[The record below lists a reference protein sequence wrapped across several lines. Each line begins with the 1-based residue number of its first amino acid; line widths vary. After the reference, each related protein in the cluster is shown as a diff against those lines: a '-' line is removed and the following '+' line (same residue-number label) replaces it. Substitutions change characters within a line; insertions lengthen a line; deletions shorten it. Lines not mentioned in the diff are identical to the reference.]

1 MVAALGAAVLP
12 SLTGAA
18 SAAAPAAM
26 GFGQAIQAGTLA
38 GLGGAA
44 PAAGLTIKGAGA
56 FAPGAAKALGAA
68 NLGFKGL
75 AGGAM
80 AAGAGG
86 LMNLFKTPKG
96 LAALGQGVGALGQVA
111 GLMIGGEKGRDLAK
125 SGAMF
130 QMISGLAPDIS
141 DAISAFKNPDAGTNL
156 QQLGIGGEY
165 SSQAA
170 ATYQKNPF
178 TELM

>member
-1 MVAALGAAVLP
+1 MPAAALGAAVLP
-12 SLTGAA
+12 TLTQ
-18 SAAAPAAM
+18 AAAPA
-26 GFGQAIQAGTLA
+26 FT
-38 GLGGAA
+38 
-44 PAAGLTIKGAGA
+44 
-56 FAPGAAKALGAA
+56 AA
-68 NLGFKGL
+68 NLGGAIGAAGL
-75 AGGAM
+75 AGTGLTIGGSAAGTAAMAPGAIGMVGKQALTAAQGFKGAM
-80 AAGAGG
+80 GASGGGAG

-125 SGAMF
+125 QGAMF

-141 DAISAFKNPDAGTNL
+141 DAISAFKNPNAGTNL

-165 SSQAA
+165 SGLSE

-178 TELM
+178 TELR

>member
-1 MVAALGAAVLP
+1 MPAAALGAAVLP
-12 SLTGAA
+12 SLTQ
-18 SAAAPAAM
+18 AAPAL
-26 GFGQAIQAGTLA
+26 TTA
-38 GLGGAA
+38 GLGGAIGA
-44 PAAGLTIKGAGA
+44 SGLAGTGLTIGGSAAGTAAMAPMAKGMGMLGNQALGAGA
-56 FAPGAAKALGAA
+56 
-68 NLGFKGL
+68 GFKGL
-75 AGGAM
+75 AGGAK
-80 AAGAGG
+80 AGG

-141 DAISAFKNPDAGTNL
+141 EVLSAFKNPDAGTNL

-165 SSQAA
+165 SGLSE

-178 TELM
+178 TALM